1 MNSSD
6 IIKCNMK
13 LEINGEQVDVVDLIT
28 DAGIAKASSI
38 LANPNSFSDSWM
50 PFIAIGDGLIPPAN
64 TDPTLSGNELHRKRG
79 SVYSIGNTYFVEA
92 TFLMNEPVVDCV
104 ISEVAIFD
112 AIAGGI
118 MGARWMLIAD
128 IDKAVTEEVYIRC
141 SITLL

>member
-1 MNSSD
+1 
-6 IIKCNMK
+6 MK
-13 LEINGEQVDVVDLIT
+13 LEINGEEVDVVDLIT

-64 TDPTLSGNELHRKRG
+64 TDPTLSGNELYRKRG
-79 SVYSIGNTYFVEA
+79 SVSSIGNTFFIEA
-92 TFLMNEPVVDCV
+92 TFLMNEPVTDCV
-104 ISEVAIFD
+104 ITEVAIFD

-118 MGARWMLIAD
+118 LGARWLLVSD
-128 IDKAVTEEVYIRC
+128 VPKNSDEEVYVRC